1 MKLKSALAISALS
14 LAVSS
19 AAMAD
24 GLTRGF
30 VIEQG
35 GVAEK
40 GAASVDLGVNGG
52 YYSGAARLG
61 LGKAELILDTEKT
74 DSAQH
79 TEATLKFGMPAF
91 QGLSELKHSWA
102 VYGGWSVA
110 SFDAVADDARHVN
123 FIAGAAFTGYVDAL
137 EFTLAPELVVN
148 VNNNKDSGVY
158 NDKSDT
164 YLNIGLGGYFDLGQ
178 TEYGRFKPGA
188 ELLITTQDGADSMFV
203 AGVRWEFNERL
214 TLDVLPVQIG
224 NGDDLSLPGQLR
236 LNAKF

>member
-1 MKLKSALAISALS
+1 MKFKSALTVSALS
-14 LAVSS
+14 LAMSS

-30 VIEQG
+30 WIEQG
-35 GVAEK
+35 GVAGK
-40 GAASVDLGVNGG
+40 GAASVDLGINGG

-61 LGKAELILDTEKT
+61 LGKAELVLDTSKS
-74 DSAQH
+74 DNAQH
-79 TEATLKFGMPAF
+79 TEATLKFGMPAL
-91 QGLSELKHSWA
+91 QGLSELKHSWS

-110 SFDAVADDARHVN
+110 SFEASPKDARHAN
-123 FIAGAAFTGYVDAL
+123 FIGGAAFTGHIDAL
-137 EFTLAPELVVN
+137 EFTVAPELVVN
-148 VNNNKDSGVY
+148 VNNNKDSNAY

-188 ELLITTQDGADSMFV
+188 ELLVTTQDHVDSMFI

-214 TLDVLPVQIG
+214 TLDILPVQIG